1 LFSSI
6 SSPNGEATRPRIF
19 YGWVIV
25 GLSFVT
31 LAFHITARF
40 SFAILQVPL
49 IAEFG
54 WGRGALGGAYALGM
68 GIYALT
74 NPLIG
79 SLFEKYGPRAVMPWG
94 SVLVGL
100 GLTGGF
106 FISSLWHVYF
116 LTGVLIA
123 FGTSLSG
130 FSMHGALMPRWF
142 QKRRGLATGI
152 IFSGIGIGALLLSPI
167 IERLIANFGWRA
179 AYLFYGLAVILILIP
194 AKFLL
199 LRNQAQDVGQALD
212 GLSSGTACNPAAP
225 AGHTEAALGVSKVF
239 RIIRGERHFWMLAA
253 ITFVIGL
260 CNNTILSQLLLYFV
274 DVKYGMAVAA
284 IILGMAGFFR
294 IGGSVVTGWL
304 SDHLGRQHAM
314 ALAAVTTALGVLLLL
329 LIPVF
334 GVAPVP
340 GYVFAVIFGFGTGGM
355 STCFSAMTADAFKGS
370 SLATVMGILEIFYG
384 AGGVIGPPLAGYA
397 FDFMGSYTMPFSV
410 IGLSVLAVV
419 FLTIFSF
426 HPERVPEIQSE

>member
-1 LFSSI
+1 
-6 SSPNGEATRPRIF
+6 
-19 YGWVIV
+19 V

-40 SFAILQVPL
+40 SFAIFQVPL
-49 IAEFG
+49 IDEFG
-54 WGRGALGGAYALGM
+54 WSRGALGGAYALGM
-68 GIYALT
+68 GIYAIT

-79 SLFEKYGPRAVMPWG
+79 SMFEKYGPRSVMPWG

-123 FGTSLSG
+123 LGTSLSG

-152 IFSGIGIGALLLSPI
+152 IFSGVGIGALLLSPA
-167 IERLIANFGWRA
+167 IERLIVHFDWRV
-179 AYLFYGLAVILILIP
+179 AYLFYGLAVILFLIP
-194 AKFLL
+194 ANFFL
-199 LRNQAQDVGQALD
+199 LRNQTQDVGQNLD
-212 GLSSGTACNPAAP
+212 GFSPGAAGDPAAP
-225 AGHTEAALGVSKVF
+225 SGHTEAAPGVSKVF
-239 RIIRGERHFWMLAA
+239 RLVRGSRHFWVLAV

-274 DVKYGMAVAA
+274 DVKYSMAVAA
-284 IILGMAGFFR
+284 IIFGMAGFFR
-294 IGGSVVTGWL
+294 IGGSVITGWL

-314 ALAAVTTALGVLLLL
+314 ALSAATTALGVLLLL
-329 LIPVF
+329 LIPVL

-397 FDFMGSYTMPFSV
+397 FDFMGNYTMPFSV
-410 IGLSVLAVV
+410 IGLAVLAVV
-419 FLTIFSF
+419 FLSIFSF
-426 HPERVPEIQSE
+426 HPERTP